1 MSTEQENSQPV
12 EVVQVQPAV
21 AEAQPAVAEAQPAV
35 AEAQPAVAEAQP
47 AVAEAQPA
55 VAEAQPVVPIDTN
68 LDQLIAAINNTIGTG
83 QITALNILSICI
95 NLMQI
100 VEKYPKLP
108 GKQKKELVMKAL
120 QTAISNKGGD
130 PALMALIPSFIDNA
144 INIENGRVQ
153 ISFSAQDMVGC
164 CGGCFGNAQK

>member
-21 AEAQPAVAEAQPAV
+21 AEAQPAVAEVQP
-35 AEAQPAVAEAQP
+35 
-47 AVAEAQPA
+47 
-55 VAEAQPVVPIDTN
+55 VPIDTN
-68 LDQLIAAINNTIGTG
+68 LDQLVTAINNTIGTG